1 MITDYLHRSADLVAL
16 HIPGPD
22 QNRRSVRAGQ
32 IDFGLTI
39 AKHVHMGWFV
49 VIGVDDDAQP
59 MRPIDRNH
67 QKNLTQLVGLIKNIS
82 CIIFYDNQ
90 NINLKTRLNLKIG

>member
-1 MITDYLHRSADLVAL
+1 MIADDLDRTADLVAL

-22 QNRRSVRAGQ
+22 QNRRSVRADQ

-49 VIGVDDDAQP
+49 VVGVDDDAQP
-59 MRPIDRNH
+59 MRPVDGDH
-67 QKNLTQLVGLIKNIS
+67 L
-82 CIIFYDNQ
+82 
-90 NINLKTRLNLKIG
+90 